1 MDLER
6 DIIAID
12 RKSPA
17 ATNRYIYYPDRL
29 VRMPTPDPNR
39 GLIGNIWNAGNA
51 LLNEPIFRGVIQSV
65 VTEYTRECRSRGVMD
80 ESVGHFLKRRFGAS
94 IADNIASAFFHG
106 IYAGDIYKLSMATL
120 LPGLWYMETRDVEN
134 KGGVVLE
141 AAELF
146 FRGHQLRGLED
157 MRYLNLARQ
166 TLNEEDEVKFQMMLH
181 QTKPWVAYTFVKGTG
196 QLTDALVNAL
206 KANSNVT
213 IQTDSKVQSL
223 TFDKANNK
231 VSVLQEGR
239 DETEDFDYIAS
250 SVSPKQL
257 GRLIQ
262 ARPNKSTQIAV
273 PTMPTLYDSP
283 NQLKAVN
290 TMVVNLYYKSPS
302 LPIPSG
308 FGYLIPRTLPMDQN
322 PERALG
328 VLFASEAS
336 GPKGDKVMS
345 EPTLSSEYLSKLMRE
360 MRDASGKAQSTYEPD
375 KSKVAAESLNEQL
388 KILPEQPTFETIQIG
403 QDTASGTKLAVIL
416 GGHWWEGWSESDMPS
431 EEDGI
436 RMAKSVI
443 ARHLNVTEEP
453 LVAKARLQKDC
464 IPQYQVGY
472 RDHMGKIHR
481 ELLQA
486 FDGRLKV
493 MGTWW
498 QGGVGVNDCIKAAQ
512 ETSMRIRLGAND
524 ETGLERFT
532 QPPKFVL
539 IDKRSKRM
547 VMDPMQKT

>member
-1 MDLER
+1 
-6 DIIAID
+6 
-12 RKSPA
+12 
-17 ATNRYIYYPDRL
+17 
-29 VRMPTPDPNR
+29 MPSPDPNR
-39 GLIGNIWNAGNA
+39 GLLSNIWNAGNA

-65 VTEYTRECRSRGVMD
+65 VTEYTRECRSRDVKD

-146 FRGHQLRGLED
+146 FRGHNLNNLEEVRFLNQHRQSLGVEDGLQFEAFV
-157 MRYLNLARQ
+157 R
-166 TLNEEDEVKFQMMLH
+166 H
-181 QTKPWVAYTFVKGTG
+181 TKNWVAYTFVKGTG

-206 KANSNVT
+206 KANPNVT
-213 IQTDSKVQSL
+213 IQTSTTLQSL
-223 TFDKANNK
+223 SFDKSRNK
-231 VSVLQEGR
+231 ASVGQEGK
-239 DETEDFDYIAS
+239 DGVEEFDYVAS
-250 SVSPKQL
+250 SLSPATLGQL
-257 GRLIQ
+257 ISAQPKGSSQ
-262 ARPNKSTQIAV
+262 VAV
-273 PTMPTLYDSP
+273 PEMPTLYDSP
-283 NQLKAVN
+283 KKLKAVN
-290 TMVVNLYYKSPS
+290 AMVVNLYYESPS
-302 LPIPSG
+302 LPIPPG
-308 FGYLIPRTLPMDQN
+308 FGYLIPRTLPLEQN

-336 GPKGDKVMS
+336 GPKGQAATVEMKVFEEDEKSLASRTDEVIARLKKETSGQVTLARALEELSIS
-345 EPTLSSEYLSKLMRE
+345 EKDLPTK
-360 MRDASGKAQSTYEPD
+360 K
-375 KSKVAAESLNEQL
+375 
-388 KILPEQPTFETIQIG
+388 IQIG
-403 QDTASGTKLAVIL
+403 QDTATGTKLAVIL
-416 GGHWWEGWSESDMPS
+416 GGHWWDGWSESDMPS

-443 ARHLNVTEEP
+443 ARHLKVTEEP

-481 ELLQA
+481 ELLGA

-498 QGGVGVNDCIKAAQ
+498 QGGVGVNDCMKAAQ
-512 ETSMRIRLGAND
+512 ETSLRIRRGEND
-524 ETGLERFT
+524 NTGLERYT

-539 IDKRSKRM
+539 IDRRSKQM
-547 VMDPMQKT
+547 VMDPLQKS